1 MDINDKS
8 KEIDIKNG
16 TCFFFDDTMRVV
28 DIDLYKMLLDEK
40 SYESILIYDISWNKW
55 CNLWLD

>member
-28 DIDLYKMLLDEK
+28 DIDLYKMLLDKK
-40 SYESILIYDISWNKW
+40 SYESILIYDIS
-55 CNLWLD
+55 